1 MDQTLYSFLLQE
13 TRFLLGAESE
23 QATRMRELT
32 EGITDPKLRA
42 VFVEHAAE
50 TDNQI
55 DRLEEI
61 LSAAGEEGDGETPV
75 AVDGMI
81 EDAETL
87 AEMELGATTQ
97 DVAIAAAARK
107 MEHYEIGCYE
117 SAIAIAEQLGLQ
129 DVVEPLRQSL
139 EEERRADQKIAAAA
153 MVLIRAQV
161 PMETE

>member
-1 MDQTLYSFLLQE
+1 
-13 TRFLLGAESE
+13 
-23 QATRMRELT
+23 
-32 EGITDPKLRA
+32 
-42 VFVEHAAE
+42 
-50 TDNQI
+50 
-55 DRLEEI
+55 
-61 LSAAGEEGDGETPV
+61 
-75 AVDGMI
+75 
-81 EDAETL
+81 
-87 AEMELGATTQ
+87 
-97 DVAIAAAARK
+97 